1 MRAAPMLR
9 THARAIV
16 LAVAVLAVATGGSV
30 TYLATRPGEP
40 VFCTTGGVIFPLDG
54 QEVWPEDQGDP
65 GRGDCDGEKVMAR
78 AATLGFDCKLRGPGG
93 AVVDTL
99 EPNRADGTCGQPDPG
114 GDWPS

>member
-1 MRAAPMLR
+1 MRAVQAIR
-9 THARAIV
+9 THARAVV
-16 LAVAVLAVATGGSV
+16 LAVAVLAVATGGGV

-40 VFCTTGGVIFPLDG
+40 VFCQTGGTIFPLDG

-65 GRGDCDGEKVMAR
+65 GRGDCDGSKSLKG
-78 AATLGFDCKLRGPGG
+78 ATALGFDCKLRAPGG
-93 AVVDTL
+93 DVIDTL